1 MQDAHAQLE
10 ADIAVLEDLP
20 VFVAYNANVDAIV
33 RVDEDLESFLDRPSD
48 PGWTFPESAE
58 VETRAR
64 GGDRTHNGGR
74 PGRRDR
80 DDRFVRDDPR
90 VRTPRTA
97 SRWAARRG
105 S

>member
-48 PGWTFPESAE
+48 PG
-58 VETRAR
+58 V
-64 GGDRTHNGGR
+64 D
-74 PGRRDR
+74 
-80 DDRFVRDDPR
+80 VPR
-90 VRTPRTA
+90 VR
-97 SRWAARRG
+97 
-105 S
+105 